1 MADLDGPTR
10 AIINRNASNAWDAY
24 VRFLEA
30 EALAEEADYRRDL
43 ARDERL
49 MGAA

>member
-1 MADLDGPTR
+1 
-10 AIINRNASNAWDAY
+10 

-30 EALAEEADYRRDL
+30 EALAEEADYRADL

-49 MGAA
+49 MERA